1 MEYDNSY
8 PMAAGNSIGYSEQA
22 AMKMASQP
30 TLQQRLDS
38 AVRQAEE
45 RLEAVKKAREIF
57 QRNPDMETLLN
68 IMQRGLF

>member
-1 MEYDNSY
+1 MEYDY
-8 PMAAGNSIGYSEQA
+8 PAAGGSLGYAEQA
-22 AMKMASQP
+22 QMKMVSQP

-38 AVRQAEE
+38 AVKQAEE